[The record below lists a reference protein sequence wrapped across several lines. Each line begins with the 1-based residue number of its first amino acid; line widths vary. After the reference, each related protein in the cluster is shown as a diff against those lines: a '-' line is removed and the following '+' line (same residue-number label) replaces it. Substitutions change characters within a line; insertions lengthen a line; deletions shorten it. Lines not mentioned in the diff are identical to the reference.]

1 MKVKRKAILK
11 IFSICLVALLTLSFT
26 ITGDGGGKRVTYKG
40 TLKAGEAYRMFINNI
55 DMPMNREGVM
65 ADVVLDGRTGGMLD
79 GKTFLFSGGFYLSGV
94 TNGSTWANAVASAS
108 RTQDYEA
115 GNYEF
120 GKNDARAQL
129 YVLRQ
134 KDGDFAESW
143 EEWKDAVALGAY
155 YYDGNRNGVY
165 DPEDLN
171 DNGKW
176 DKESAPGVGD
186 GEDRPDLLGDET
198 VWCVYHDAVD
208 PALRNFNNIDP
219 QGIEIRQTVFALASK
234 GITGNMIFL
243 RYSILNTGLKA
254 DVIDS
259 VYLGVW
265 ADSDLGNLNDAYFD
279 DLVGCDTTLNAGF
292 TYNSGD
298 DAEWGINPPCFLI
311 DFFQGPISYIPGET
325 YIDNDGDGEYTDDT
339 DTPLDT
345 AYNVQGQVR
354 GIGVFP
360 GARNLGLSSFMH
372 YMQSH
377 QQVGDPAY
385 SYEARNYMLGL
396 DKNGVPLDPCLWA
409 FGEVRGGVP
418 CADVNNKFWYS
429 GNPVTNVGWINIF
442 ETDQRQMS
450 NTGPFKLVKDKPID
464 IVVAYVVGRGAD
476 ALNSVTSAKDR
487 DLTAQLIFDANFPSP
502 PAPPSV
508 EPVVKNG
515 ADFIDITWET
525 SKQFDYR
532 AVDTVLEIDRQLQ
545 GYYVTAFRTNSKSLT
560 VNGIANSKDI
570 AFYEKDNFIKSIYQ
584 VAPNGGQDLIFGEV
598 SSEFKLAP
606 AVFTDPQTGRINLRI
621 EADPFTGGPLIK
633 GHEYY
638 FSITQY
644 HLNHAVVVNRAT
656 GTYGPE
662 GDYLDP
668 SGNGIEQFDI
678 PIVIVTF
685 GEDQYAPG
693 DKGFTASRGSGNPSD
708 GDVKVLIVNS
718 DHLTGNDY
726 QVEFFED
733 KNQPDGEAYLPF
745 WKLNNISTGELLI
758 DSSKTYNFDTTVY
771 AGVVTEGF
779 TLKVKPITTEISLSP
794 AKYEPAANKWF
805 TSFRPDSS
813 TGVYYVGNDIPQGQ
827 TITTFHN
834 KFCSY
839 ISADRLRR
847 VELKFGPEGIGKAY
861 RYINGYK
868 GVPASNGYP
877 FAAALTN
884 TDTVNKGMIGNW
896 DVTNNRPFGFVDVP
910 FTAWVVDDRYGEERQ
925 LAVGFLERRKTGTFP
940 LGNPDGKW
948 DPSTNILQ
956 SGEVII
962 IFDRPYDE
970 NGGHIELTGG
980 LFQTPSGSVTVWS
993 DLLKVL
999 NNLPNIPDDAIG
1011 ITEEQKEI
1019 FKSPWFNTMYVV
1031 NLQRLNANSWYQDN
1045 DKLIIPMNTYPYTSA
1060 DKFNFKT
1067 KYKGELSLDQKK
1079 ALFDKVNVFP
1089 NPLFGFN
1096 PATSYTN
1103 GAPDNPF
1110 VSFSNL
1116 PEEITIK
1123 IYTLSGTLIRTL
1135 TTEDKSDLGST
1146 FLRWDLENED
1156 GLRAASGLYLAIVS
1170 SPEFGEK
1177 ILKFSIIMPQK
1188 QIQRY

>member
-65 ADVVLDGRTGGMLD
+65 ADVAVDGAAGGFLD
-79 GKTFLFSGGFYLSGV
+79 GKVFLFSGGFYLSGV
-94 TNGSTWANAVASAS
+94 TNGSTWANAVMSAS

-155 YYDGNRNGVY
+155 FHDGDGDGEYNPV
-165 DPEDLN
+165 DLN
-171 DNGKW
+171 ENGKW
-176 DKESAPGVGD
+176 DPT
-186 GEDRPDLLGDET
+186 EDRPDLLGDET

-243 RYSILNTGLKA
+243 RYSIMNTGLKA

-259 VYLGVW
+259 VYLGLV
-265 ADSDLGNLNDAYFD
+265 ADADIGNLGEAYFD

-298 DAEWGINPPCFLI
+298 DNDWGINPPCFMI

-325 YIDNDGDGEYTDDT
+325 YIDNGGTVGEYDDGI

-396 DKNGVPLDPCLWA
+396 DKNGVPLDPCLWTY
-409 FGEVRGGVP
+409 GEVRGGVL
-418 CADVNNKFWYS
+418 CAEVNNKFWYS
-429 GNPVTNVGWINIF
+429 GDPVTNVGWINIF

-450 NTGPFKLVKDKPID
+450 NTGPFQLEKGKPVD
-464 IVVAYVVGRGAD
+464 IVVAYVVGRGTD
-476 ALNSVTSAKDR
+476 ALNSVTLAKTY

-508 EPVVKNG
+508 EPVVQNG

-532 AVDTVLEIDRQLQ
+532 AVDTVLQIDRQLQ

-570 AFYEKDNFIKSIYQ
+570 AFYEKDNFIKGIYQ

-606 AVFTDPQTGRINLRI
+606 AVFTDPQTGRIRLRI
-621 EADPFTGGPLIK
+621 KADPFTGGPLIK

-638 FSITQY
+638 FTITQY

-668 SGNGIEQFDI
+668 SGNGIEEFDI

-693 DKGFTASRGSGNPSD
+693 DRGLTALPGSGNPSD
-708 GDVKVLIVNS
+708 GDVKVLVVNS

-733 KNQPDGEAYLPF
+733 RNQPDGEVYLPF
-745 WKLNNISTGELLI
+745 WKLNNITTGELLI

-779 TLKVKPITTEISLSP
+779 TLRVKPLVPQIGEEDDLI
-794 AKYEPAANKWF
+794 YEPEANLWYNDINY
-805 TSFRPDSS
+805 TAYG
-813 TGVYYVGNDIPQGQ
+813 TGILYVGKDITQSTTVPTFEDVQSVV
-827 TITTFHN
+827 IT
-834 KFCSY
+834 
-839 ISADRLRR
+839 ADRLRK
-847 VELKFGPEGIGKAY
+847 VELRFGSVDFGKAY
-861 RYINGYK
+861 RYLNGFLGSAPPFRRRAYTYAA
-868 GVPASNGYP
+868 GITPANP
-877 FAAALTN
+877 
-884 TDTVNKGMIGNW
+884 DVTVNLSKVGKLGE
-896 DVTNNRPFGFVDVP
+896 GFVDVP
-910 FTAWVVDDRYGEERQ
+910 FQAWVVDESYGQEYR
-925 LAVGFLERRKTGTFP
+925 LAVGFVERDSTPTYP
-940 LGNPDGKW
+940 SGNTDGLW
-948 DPSTNILQ
+948 DPDTNLKQ

-962 IFDRPYDE
+962 IFDAPYDPT
-970 NGGHIELTGG
+970 GSQIEYTGG
-980 LFQTPSGSVTVWS
+980 VFNNVHYWA
-993 DLLKVL
+993 DLLKVTTL
-999 NNLPNIPDDAIG
+999 FKELPPEAPADE
-1011 ITEEQKEI
+1011 TQREI
-1019 FKSPWFNTMYVV
+1019 FNSPWFNAMYVV
-1031 NLQRLNANSWYQDN
+1031 ALEKANASSFYTTGDI
-1045 DKLIIPMNTYPYTSA
+1045 LTIPVVEYPYTSA
-1060 DKFNFKT
+1060 DMFSFKT
-1067 KYKGELSLDQKK
+1067 TYKGELSLDQKK

-1103 GAPDNPF
+1103 AAPDNPF

-1116 PEEITIK
+1116 PPEEITIR

-1135 TTEDKSDLGST
+1135 TTEDKSDPGST

-1170 SPEFGEK
+1170 SPQFGEK